1 MARTKQTPRN
11 PNVDRPVVA
20 VGSDIQSAERRLT
33 PRSTQGKVQ
42 NKGGKQPRKHITKK
56 LSKQSIVLASTS
68 SGTDEEDKIGYE
80 TDLSTEDTDFEINTD
95 TRTWSTADKKK
106 LQHMTEFHKEYQCV
120 FGEGASIRTIMKR
133 RISHMNP
140 SMPKAVCEEEVLHQ
154 LEELR
159 SFIIIG
165 PDW

>member
-1 MARTKQTPRN
+1 MTSN
-11 PNVDRPVVA
+11 
-20 VGSDIQSAERRLT
+20 LT
-33 PRSTQGKVQ
+33 T
-42 NKGGKQPRKHITKK
+42 
-56 LSKQSIVLASTS
+56 SKQSIVLASTS

-80 TDLSTEDTDFEINTD
+80 TDLSAEDTGFEINTD

-140 SMPKAVCEEEVLHQ
+140 SMPKAVCEEEMRNAQ
-154 LEELR
+154 LDNNEVIIEYITDTQGNKVKKLKPI
-159 SFIIIG
+159 FIKSE
-165 PDW
+165 PDREHT